1 MSETPEEVRYWRIE
15 AAAEL
20 VHLPPRRIRRYLR
33 EGLIQP
39 ARREG
44 RTILFGENELAR
56 LRKIR
61 RLRDDLGLNLAGI
74 AVTLRLLAEIE
85 AVREVRQSPI
95 LDVSVPETDG

>member
-1 MSETPEEVRYWRIE
+1 MSGPEEQVRYWRIE
-15 AAAEL
+15 AAAER
-20 VHLPPRRIRRYLR
+20 VHLPPHRIRRYLR

-61 RLRDDLGLNLAGI
+61 RLSEDLGLNTAGI
-74 AVTLRLLAEIE
+74 AVALRLLAEIE
-85 AVREVRQSPI
+85 ALRAAREPPRLEVLVQEAG
-95 LDVSVPETDG
+95 D

>member
-1 MSETPEEVRYWRIE
+1 MSRIEDEAHYWRIE

-20 VHLPPRRIRRYLR
+20 VRLPPRRIRRYLR

-44 RTILFGENELAR
+44 RTILLGESELAR

-61 RLRDDLGLNLAGI
+61 RLHDDLGLNIAGI
-74 AVTLRLLAEIE
+74 AVALRLLAQIE
-85 AVREVRQSPI
+85 AIRAANEPRI
-95 LDVSVPETDG
+95 LDAGVLEAGD